1 MGRFDRLPGIDGE
14 NTTRRNA
21 LVGGFYAFF
30 GIGIVG
36 SALGVGEEDDQNG
49 TDSDEDDETT
59 GPTPTP
65 TPTPTARERLAQ
77 EIADADYDLPAA
89 NIDTVDSVER
99 TELVDR
105 EGYTV
110 EVEVLADGFFDETD
124 IVKTGLSNAYRISRV
139 IYTSHD
145 DVVEVW
151 SRTLGTFLDPQ
162 GNESTETAVEVAIHE
177 ETATE
182 IDWDGLKTL
191 VGADPTNL
199 LATTD
204 SYKIHLAVC
213 QNTDIVRECA
223 G

>member
-1 MGRFDRLPGIDGE
+1 MEQFDKLPGIDDG

-30 GIGIVG
+30 GIGVVG
-36 SALGVGEEDDQNG
+36 SVLGVGEEDNQNG
-49 TDSDEDDETT
+49 SDSDGNGET
-59 GPTPTP
+59 PEP
-65 TPTPTARERLAQ
+65 TPTPTARERLEQ

-89 NIDTVDSVER
+89 SIDSVDSVER
-99 TELVDR
+99 TEHFDKD
-105 EGYTV
+105 GYIV

-124 IVKTGLSNAYRISRV
+124 TVETGLSNAYRISRA

-177 ETATE
+177 GTATE
-182 IDWDGLKTL
+182 IDWEGLKTL